1 MKQERPM
8 TLGILGTKIGMTQ
21 VFDEDTRAVCP
32 VTVIHAA
39 PNVVLRQFTQARDGY
54 SSVQLGYGEVKPSR
68 VNRPDSGQFAKASTE
83 SGEAIAPTGNLREFR
98 LEADPG
104 DDLKVGTA
112 VTVGLLEGVKFVDVS
127 GTTKGK
133 GTAGVM
139 KRYNFKGAA
148 TKSHGTHEFF
158 RHGGSIGTSLTP
170 GHVLKGKKMP
180 GRMGNERL
188 TVQNL
193 KVHSFDTEKNLVFVL
208 GAVPGAKGG
217 LVEIRPAVKK

>member
-1 MKQERPM
+1 M

-21 VFDEDTRAVCP
+21 VFDEDTRAACP

-54 SSVQLGYGEVKPSR
+54 SSVQLAYGEVKPSR

-83 SGEAIAPTGNLREFR
+83 AGEAIAPTGNLREFR
-98 LEADPG
+98 LDADPG
-104 DDLKVGTA
+104 DDLKVGTT

-148 TKSHGTHEFF
+148 TASHGTHEFF

-180 GRMGNERL
+180 GRMGNERM

>member
-1 MKQERPM
+1 M

-21 VFDEDTRAVCP
+21 VFDEDTRAACP

-54 SSVQLGYGEVKPSR
+54 SSVQLAYGEVKPSR

-83 SGEAIAPTGNLREFR
+83 AGEAIAPTGNLREFR
-98 LEADPG
+98 LDADPG
-104 DDLKVGTA
+104 DDLKVGTT

-180 GRMGNERL
+180 GRMGNERM